1 MNAYKMGFISKIKRN
16 KFYKFFT
23 NIFVMILIPFIIWML
38 FFDEN
43 SYLVHRKF
51 DKEIEELESSITFYK
66 NKIEEDKSTI
76 KKLQDYLELERFARE
91 QYLMKKE
98 NEEIYLIEFD
108 TIPKK

>member
-1 MNAYKMGFISKIKRN
+1 
-16 KFYKFFT
+16 
-23 NIFVMILIPFIIWML
+23 MILIPFIIWMI

-43 SYLVHRKF
+43 SFLIHKRF
-51 DKEIEELESSITFYK
+51 DKEIEELENSVNFYK
-66 NKIEEDKSTI
+66 DKIEEDKNTI
-76 KKLQDYLELERFARE
+76 KKLQDSLELERFARE

>member
-1 MNAYKMGFISKIKRN
+1 MSFLSNIKGN

-43 SYLVHRKF
+43 SYLVHKKF
-51 DKEIEELESSITFYK
+51 DKEIEDLESSITFYK
-66 NKIEEDKSTI
+66 NKIEEDRNTI
-76 KKLQDYLELERFARE
+76 KKLQDSLELERFARE
-91 QYLMKKE
+91 QYLMKKD